1 MAYTIKQAFK
11 DAWKFQWE
19 PQAGNK
25 TTRTYALEAVNYFGP
40 DTPVE
45 DIDAGRFM
53 DYRVY
58 LAEYKDNLPATINN
72 KTSKLRVFQEMALVH
87 GRVRSL
93 PQFPKNL
100 KLKNRKEVIWQ
111 QKEIDLCV
119 EYLRRINRKDVA
131 RQLIF
136 LCEMGCRPVEMRRQT
151 KGDYNLKKGLV
162 TFFKENNDNKTGN
175 RTLPLTPKA
184 SQVAAEQLLNMKA
197 LSTKRRETDE
207 AYSLE
212 QWRKDQWTQLVW
224 PLSDRELHHAV
235 RRALDE
241 CGISKTFIIKATRHT
256 CATNLGL
263 KGCNNIEIAAWL
275 GHSNPQM
282 CNRYV
287 HMDGSEHANAYN
299 ALVGV

>member
-100 KLKNRKEVIWQ
+100 KLKNRKEVIWEQ
-111 QKEIDLCV
+111 REIDLCV

-136 LCEMGCRPVEMRRQT
+136 LCEMGCRPVEMRRQV
-151 KGDYNLKKGLV
+151 KSDYDLKKGLV

-184 SQVAAEQLLNMKA
+184 IKVAVEQILNMKG
-197 LSTKRRETDE
+197 E
-207 AYSLE
+207 
-212 QWRKDQWTQLVW
+212 LVW

>member
-1 MAYTIKQAFK
+1 MPYTIKEAFK
-11 DAWKFQWE
+11 DAWLHQWKN
-19 PQAGNK
+19 QSGAR
-25 TTRTYALEAVNYFGP
+25 TTRIYALEAVNYFGP
-40 DTPVE
+40 NTPVE

-53 DYRVY
+53 DYRHF

-72 KTSKLRVFQEMALVH
+72 KTSKLKVFQEMALVH
-87 GRVRSL
+87 GRVKNL

-100 KLKNRKEVIWQ
+100 PVKNRKQIIWTQ
-111 QKEIDLCV
+111 NEIDLCV
-119 EYLRRINRKDVA
+119 EYLRRVNRKDVA
-131 RQLIF
+131 RQLVF
-136 LCEMGCRPVEMRRQT
+136 LCEMGCRPVEMRRLT
-151 KGDYNLKKGLV
+151 KADYCLKRGLV
-162 TFFKENNDNKTGN
+162 SFFKANNDNKTGN

-184 SQVAAEQLLNMKA
+184 LQAAVEQILNM
-197 LSTKRRETDE
+197 RGE
-207 AYSLE
+207 
-212 QWRKDQWTQLVW
+212 LVW
-224 PLSDRELHHAV
+224 PLSDNELHHAV

-263 KGCNNIEIAAWL
+263 KGCTNIEIAAWL

>member
-1 MAYTIKQAFK
+1 MPYTIKEAFK
-11 DAWKFQWE
+11 DAWLHQWKN
-19 PQAGNK
+19 QSGAR
-25 TTRTYALEAVNYFGP
+25 TTRIYALEAVNYFGP
-40 DTPVE
+40 NTPVE

-53 DYRVY
+53 DYRHF

-87 GRVRSL
+87 GRVRNL

-100 KLKNRKEVIWQ
+100 PVKNRKQIIWTQ
-111 QKEIDLCV
+111 NEIDLCV
-119 EYLRRINRKDVA
+119 EYLRRVNRKDVA
-131 RQLIF
+131 RELVF

-151 KGDYNLKKGLV
+151 KADYCLKRGLV
-162 TFFKENNDNKTGN
+162 SFFKANNDNKTGN

-184 SQVAAEQLLNMKA
+184 LQAAVEQILNIRGE
-197 LSTKRRETDE
+197 LI
-207 AYSLE
+207 
-212 QWRKDQWTQLVW
+212 W
-224 PLSDRELHHAV
+224 PLSDNELHHAV

>member
-100 KLKNRKEVIWQ
+100 KLKNRKEVIWEQ
-111 QKEIDLCV
+111 REIDLCV

-136 LCEMGCRPVEMRRQT
+136 LCEMGCRPVEMRRQV
-151 KGDYNLKKGLV
+151 KSDYDLKKGLV

-175 RTLPLTPKA
+175 RTLPLPPTAIK
-184 SQVAAEQLLNMKA
+184 VAVEQILNMKG
-197 LSTKRRETDE
+197 E
-207 AYSLE
+207 
-212 QWRKDQWTQLVW
+212 LVW

>member
-11 DAWKFQWE
+11 DAWLHQWRD
-19 PQAGNK
+19 QSGAK

-53 DYRVY
+53 DYRVF
-58 LAEYKDNLPATINN
+58 LAEYRDNLPATINN

-87 GRVRSL
+87 GRVRNL

-100 KLKNRKEVIWQ
+100 KLKNRKEVIWEQ
-111 QKEIDLCV
+111 REIDLCT

-151 KGDYNLKKGLV
+151 KSDYDLKKGLV

-184 SQVAAEQLLNMKA
+184 IKVAVEQILNMKG
-197 LSTKRRETDE
+197 E
-207 AYSLE
+207 
-212 QWRKDQWTQLVW
+212 LVW

>member
-25 TTRTYALEAVNYFGP
+25 TTRTYALEAVNYFGA

-100 KLKNRKEVIWQ
+100 KLKNRKEVIWEQ
-111 QKEIDLCV
+111 REINLCV

-136 LCEMGCRPVEMRRQT
+136 LCEMGCRPVEMRRQV
-151 KGDYNLKKGLV
+151 KSDYDLKKGLV

-184 SQVAAEQLLNMKA
+184 IKVAVEQILNMKG
-197 LSTKRRETDE
+197 E
-207 AYSLE
+207 
-212 QWRKDQWTQLVW
+212 LVW
-224 PLSDRELHHAV
+224 PLADRELHHAV

-263 KGCNNIEIAAWL
+263 KGCNNIEISA
-275 GHSNPQM
+275 S
-282 CNRYV
+282 
-287 HMDGSEHANAYN
+287 
-299 ALVGV
+299 

>member
-1 MAYTIKQAFK
+1 MAYTIKEAFK
-11 DAWKFQWE
+11 DAWLHQWKN
-19 PQAGNK
+19 QSGAR
-25 TTRTYALEAVNYFGP
+25 TTRIYALEAVNYFGP
-40 DTPVE
+40 NTPVE

-53 DYRVY
+53 DYRHF

-87 GRVRSL
+87 GRVKNL

-100 KLKNRKEVIWQ
+100 PVKNRKEVIWTPD
-111 QKEIDLCV
+111 EIDSCV

-131 RQLIF
+131 RQLVF
-136 LCEMGCRPVEMRRQT
+136 LCEMGCRPVEMRRQI
-151 KGDYNLKKGLV
+151 KSDYDLKRGLV
-162 TFFKENNDNKTGN
+162 TFFKANNDNKTGN

-184 SQVAAEQLLNMKA
+184 LKAAVEQILNM
-197 LSTKRRETDE
+197 RGE
-207 AYSLE
+207 
-212 QWRKDQWTQLVW
+212 LVW
-224 PLSDRELHHAV
+224 PLSDNELHHAV

-263 KGCNNIEIAAWL
+263 KGCTNMEIAAWL

>member
-11 DAWKFQWE
+11 DAWLHQWKN
-19 PQAGNK
+19 QSGAR

-40 DTPVE
+40 NTPVE

-53 DYRVY
+53 DYRVF

-72 KTSKLRVFQEMALVH
+72 KTSKLKVFQEMALVH
-87 GRVRSL
+87 GRVRNL

-100 KLKNRKEVIWQ
+100 PVKNRKEVIWTPD
-111 QKEIDLCV
+111 EIDSCV
-119 EYLRRINRKDVA
+119 EYFRRINRKDVA
-131 RQLIF
+131 RQLVF

-151 KGDYNLKKGLV
+151 KADYNLKRGLV
-162 TFFKENNDNKTGN
+162 TFFKVNNDNKTGN

-184 SQVAAEQLLNMKA
+184 LQAAVKQILNM
-197 LSTKRRETDE
+197 RGEM
-207 AYSLE
+207 
-212 QWRKDQWTQLVW
+212 VW
-224 PLSDRELHHAV
+224 PLSDNELHHAV

-263 KGCNNIEIAAWL
+263 KGCTNMEIAAWL

>member
-100 KLKNRKEVIWQ
+100 KLKNRKEVIWEQ
-111 QKEIDLCV
+111 REIDLCV
-119 EYLRRINRKDVA
+119 EYLRKINRKDVA

-136 LCEMGCRPVEMRRQT
+136 LCEMGCRPVEMRRQV
-151 KGDYNLKKGLV
+151 KSDYDLKKGLV

-175 RTLPLTPKA
+175 RTLPLPPKA
-184 SQVAAEQLLNMKA
+184 IKVAVEQILNMKG
-197 LSTKRRETDE
+197 KF
-207 AYSLE
+207 
-212 QWRKDQWTQLVW
+212 VW

>member
-1 MAYTIKQAFK
+1 
-11 DAWKFQWE
+11 
-19 PQAGNK
+19 
-25 TTRTYALEAVNYFGP
+25 
-40 DTPVE
+40 
-45 DIDAGRFM
+45 
-53 DYRVY
+53 
-58 LAEYKDNLPATINN
+58 
-72 KTSKLRVFQEMALVH
+72 
-87 GRVRSL
+87 
-93 PQFPKNL
+93 
-100 KLKNRKEVIWQ
+100 
-111 QKEIDLCV
+111 
-119 EYLRRINRKDVA
+119 
-131 RQLIF
+131 
-136 LCEMGCRPVEMRRQT
+136 MGCRPVEMRRQV
-151 KGDYNLKKGLV
+151 KSDYDLKKGLV

-184 SQVAAEQLLNMKA
+184 IKVAVEQILNMKG
-197 LSTKRRETDE
+197 E
-207 AYSLE
+207 
-212 QWRKDQWTQLVW
+212 LVW

>member
-100 KLKNRKEVIWQ
+100 KLKNRKEVIWEQ
-111 QKEIDLCV
+111 REIDLCV
-119 EYLRRINRKDVA
+119 EYLRKINRKDVA

-136 LCEMGCRPVEMRRQT
+136 LCEMGCRPVEMRRQV
-151 KGDYNLKKGLV
+151 KSDYDLKKGLV

-184 SQVAAEQLLNMKA
+184 IKVAVEQILNMKG
-197 LSTKRRETDE
+197 E
-207 AYSLE
+207 
-212 QWRKDQWTQLVW
+212 LVW